1 MRTEIKRSL
10 INKYF
15 SKELLY
21 KIYLTTKQ
29 HDLDNNEKAMLNKEL
44 LTEYN
49 IPWSSLGNGTNRM
62 AVIIDGYAVKI
73 ALDSD
78 GMIDN
83 RREMLYSK
91 NLYPY
96 VVKVYETLPNGLVS
110 FFEYVSVFDSDDRF
124 QNQDEMREILD
135 MIAEN
140 FLLGDVG
147 IIGENYKNWGTR
159 PDGSICI
166 LDFAYIY
173 SVNYNIFT
181 CDECGPQ
188 SILHYDRNYDKLEC
202 SHCGRKYSFSQ
213 IRKRITKAKQE
224 EEIGDIRRLG
234 YNITKDEEEVE
245 YEPTFE
251 PKEHNKKAK
260 KELTEDEKILKEIR
274 KGKKKNE
281 YKDYWD

>member
-1 MRTEIKRSL
+1 M
-10 INKYF
+10 
-15 SKELLY
+15 
-21 KIYLTTKQ
+21 
-29 HDLDNNEKAMLNKEL
+29 
-44 LTEYN
+44 
-49 IPWSSLGNGTNRM
+49 
-62 AVIIDGYAVKI
+62 
-73 ALDSD
+73 
-78 GMIDN
+78 
-83 RREMLYSK
+83 
-91 NLYPY
+91 
-96 VVKVYETLPNGLVS
+96 
-110 FFEYVSVFDSDDRF
+110 
-124 QNQDEMREILD
+124 
-135 MIAEN
+135 
-140 FLLGDVG
+140 
-147 IIGENYKNWGTR
+147 
-159 PDGSICI
+159 
-166 LDFAYIY
+166 DFAYIY

-181 CDECGPQ
+181 CDECGPH